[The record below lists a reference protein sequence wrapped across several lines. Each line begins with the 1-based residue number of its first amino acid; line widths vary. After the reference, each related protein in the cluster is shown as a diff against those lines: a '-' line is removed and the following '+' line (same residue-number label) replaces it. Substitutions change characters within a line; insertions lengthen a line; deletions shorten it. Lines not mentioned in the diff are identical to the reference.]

1 MIGRRDMESEMVLKP
16 IGVIHTP
23 FSSRGEAPHQGRIS
37 REICEIEIFPEFV
50 DGLMD
55 IEKCTHLIVLYWL
68 DRADRTKL
76 RAVPPHDGRVHGV
89 FATRSPDRPN
99 PVAFSVAE
107 LLSVEGRKL
116 RVRGLDA
123 LDGTPL
129 IDIKPYSAGID
140 CVPDARIGWWEEKKS
155 GE

>member
-1 MIGRRDMESEMVLKP
+1 MIGRIDMESEMVLKP

-23 FSSRGEAPHQGRIS
+23 FTSRGEAPHKGRVS
-37 REICEIEIFPEFV
+37 KEICEIEIFPEFE

-55 IEKCTHLIVLYWL
+55 IDKCTHLIVLYWL

-123 LDGTPL
+123 LNGTPL

-140 CVPDARIGWWEEKKS
+140 CVPDAKIGWWEEKEIEK
-155 GE
+155 